1 MTHPIRALTT
11 LAALLAT
18 ALLAATAVAPAPAAG
33 PGAGAPG
40 NANGQLGLVGMDH
53 VGITVP
59 DVGQAVAWFEDVM
72 GCVAPLT
79 FGPFSDPTGTFMQDL
94 LEVHPRAVIE
104 QITMVRCGRSANIEL
119 FKYTAPDQR
128 TTFPKNSDWAG
139 HHIAFYVTDIDAAVA
154 YMVSK
159 GAQKFLGPL
168 PVTDGPAAGQSINYF
183 RTPFGTYIELISYP
197 NGMAYE
203 RDPSRP
209 LWSPK
214 RNGTTPTVTSV
225 PGLLGIDHVGIT
237 VPSVPQAVAW
247 FENVLGCSS
256 PLAFGPFAGV
266 GGFVDVDPAAVI
278 QRIQHVRCGDGP
290 SVELFQYT
298 SPDQDTTF
306 RKNSDFGG
314 KHIAFY
320 VRHIDK
326 AVARLEALGAHKL
339 LGPLAV
345 TDGPAAGQTIN
356 YFRAPFG
363 TYIELISYPQ
373 GEAYAAA
380 APIPLWDPRDNRP

>member
-1 MTHPIRALTT
+1 M
-11 LAALLAT
+11 LAALAVV
-18 ALLAATAVAPAPAAG
+18 AVAAATAVLTASATPPG
-33 PGAGAPG
+33 SPGAGAPG
-40 NANGQLGLVGMDH
+40 NASGQLGLVGMDH

-59 DVGQAVAWFEDVM
+59 NIAEAIDWFEDVM

-79 FGPFSDPTGTFMQDL
+79 FGPFSGVGDVLDVDPL
-94 LEVHPRAVIE
+94 AVIH

-119 FKYTAPDQR
+119 FDYSAPNQR
-128 TTFPKNSDWAG
+128 TDFPKNSDWAG
-139 HHIAFYVTDIDAAVA
+139 HHIAFYVTDIDAAVQ
-154 YMVSK
+154 YMVAH
-159 GAQKFLGPL
+159 GAQKFFGPL

-203 RDPSRP
+203 HDPGRP

-214 RNGTTPTVTSV
+214 RNGTTSTVTSV

-237 VPSVPQAVAW
+237 VPDVPSAVAW
-247 FENVLGCSS
+247 FEDVLGCTS

-266 GGFVDVDPAAVI
+266 GDVLDVDPAAVVE
-278 QRIQHVRCGDGP
+278 RIQHVRCGDGP
-290 SVELFQYT
+290 SVELFQYS
-298 SPDQDTTF
+298 SPDQDHTF
-306 RKNSDFGG
+306 RLNSDFGG

-326 AVARLEALGAHKL
+326 AVARMQALGAEKL
-339 LGPLAV
+339 LGPLPV

-363 TYIELISYPQ
+363 TYIELISYPK
-373 GEAYAAA
+373 GEAYADT